1 MLNFNGLNDESLWT
15 GATVVFA
22 QFETV
27 NQFRAIGWFN
37 VAYSTIGLGLLLI
50 MFHGE
55 MKCKKEQCLQFCP
68 NRRHS
73 SIKRLGALSIFISY
87 TVLYGP

>member
-1 MLNFNGLNDESLWT
+1 MPVSPVHYVT
-15 GATVVFA
+15 IGAAVVFA

-37 VAYSTIGLGLLLI
+37 VVYSVIGLGLLLI

-55 MKCKKEQCLQFCP
+55 MRCKKDEQLFQFCSDSEESFAVLP
-68 NRRHS
+68 
-73 SIKRLGALSIFISY
+73 LFISLFY
-87 TVLYGP
+87 

>member
-1 MLNFNGLNDESLWT
+1 M
-15 GATVVFA
+15 VFA

-37 VAYSTIGLGLLLI
+37 VAYSTVGLGLLLM

-55 MKCKKEQCLQFCP
+55 IKWKKEQCLHFCP

-87 TVLYGP
+87 ISLQLCS